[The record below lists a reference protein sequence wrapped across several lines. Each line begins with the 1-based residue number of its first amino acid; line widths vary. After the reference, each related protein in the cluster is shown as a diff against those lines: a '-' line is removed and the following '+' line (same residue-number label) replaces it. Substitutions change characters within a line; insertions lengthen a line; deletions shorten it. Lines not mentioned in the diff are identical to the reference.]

1 LGKSPAQGSAGIAT
15 PTRIIANTGEQLQID
30 GVAFI
35 FQNAE
40 NSEAPAELTFYLPE
54 KKAFCGAELVSRTL
68 HNLYTLRGAKVR
80 DALSWSQHIDD
91 ALTLFGSADVYFGSH
106 HWPLWGNAK
115 VIDFLEKQRDSYRY
129 IHDQTLRLASLG
141 QSPAEI
147 AEALEFP
154 ETLRTSASNRGY
166 YGTLKHNAKAVY
178 QRYFGW
184 YDGNPAH
191 LDPLPAVQS
200 APRYV
205 TAMGGAD
212 AVVMLAQEAYDE
224 GDYRWVAELLN
235 HVVFAE
241 PDHLAA
247 KTLLAQSYDQL
258 GYQAE
263 SGPWRDVY
271 LTAALELRQGAPKR
285 GIGFANAEQLLRAVP
300 IEEFMRVVA
309 TLVNG
314 GRADGEVLTFNV
326 IFTDVAQDYTLE
338 LYNAVLHS
346 RSGTLADDPNA
357 TLRISHDL
365 FIRLIVGKAGLRE
378 TLFSEDVSVEGSSID
393 LLRFFSLLD
402 PADEVF
408 AIVTP

>member
-1 LGKSPAQGSAGIAT
+1 
-15 PTRIIANTGEQLQID
+15 
-30 GVAFI
+30 
-35 FQNAE
+35 
-40 NSEAPAELTFYLPE
+40 
-54 KKAFCGAELVSRTL
+54 
-68 HNLYTLRGAKVR
+68 
-80 DALSWSQHIDD
+80 
-91 ALTLFGSADVYFGSH
+91 
-106 HWPLWGNAK
+106 